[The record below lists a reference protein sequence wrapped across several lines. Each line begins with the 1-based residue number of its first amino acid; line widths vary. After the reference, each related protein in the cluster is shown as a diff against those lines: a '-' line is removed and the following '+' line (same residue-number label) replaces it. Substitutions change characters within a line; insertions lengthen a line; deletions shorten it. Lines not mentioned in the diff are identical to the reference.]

1 MPVSGFTVSSS
12 PMVYAT
18 FRLVTRVFKEKH
30 SRFSVYHRLKTM
42 RLMPLSHNN
51 NNNSNTRDWI
61 DRNSPMPTYRL
72 IKILSRSIS
81 PKSSQTRNTHATHT
95 LNIYIYTYPH
105 TFTHTRIEIRMHI
118 HVAWRA
124 CTVHVPAFG
133 YTPARAIPRC
143 QKPMNEEETKQT
155 RTVRTCFAPKVY
167 LPRDDIFTYLET
179 LIARARLTGV
189 NSFLA
194 SPS

>member
-1 MPVSGFTVSSS
+1 MLVSGFTVSSS

-95 LNIYIYTYPH
+95 LNIYIYIPT
-105 TFTHTRIEIRMHI
+105 HI
-118 HVAWRA
+118 HTYTHRNTYAYTRSVTSVHRTRARIRIHTCTCYSSMSEADERRRDETDEDRSHLLRTKSLSSPWWYFHLIGNVDRA
-124 CTVHVPAFG
+124 CQING
-133 YTPARAIPRC
+133 
-143 QKPMNEEETKQT
+143 
-155 RTVRTCFAPKVY
+155 
-167 LPRDDIFTYLET
+167 
-179 LIARARLTGV
+179 
-189 NSFLA
+189 S
-194 SPS
+194 